1 MDPRIREDDAGTG
14 HACALIVIRAP
25 AVIPAPF
32 PSFLRRQESIPAF
45 CLQLPNNNRGANF
58 ARWRLKNDFTLRT
71 FASLVKSRCAS
82 AR

>member
-32 PSFLRRQESIPAF
+32 PSFLRPFRYSCTLSVIPAPFPSFLRRQESIPAF

-58 ARWRLKNDFTLRT
+58 AR
-71 FASLVKSRCAS
+71 
-82 AR
+82 